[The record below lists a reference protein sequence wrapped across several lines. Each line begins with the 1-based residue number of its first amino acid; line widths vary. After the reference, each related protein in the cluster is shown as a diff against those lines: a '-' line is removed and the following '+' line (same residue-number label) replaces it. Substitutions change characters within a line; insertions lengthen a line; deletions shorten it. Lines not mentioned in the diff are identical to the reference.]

1 MSAKGYAK
9 FCLMMI
15 CILCAFGLMMAGK
28 DGWGWAFLFV
38 GAMIWEEK
46 I

>member
-28 DGWGWAFLFV
+28 DGWGWLLFV
-38 GAMIWEEK
+38 TILIGEE
-46 I
+46 

>member
-28 DGWGWAFLFV
+28 DGWGWLLFV
-38 GAMIWEEK
+38 TILISGE
-46 I
+46 

>member
-9 FCLMMI
+9 FCLMML

-28 DGWGWAFLFV
+28 DGWGWLLFMAVLV
-38 GAMIWEEK
+38 GAE
-46 I
+46 

>member
-28 DGWGWAFLFV
+28 DGWGWLLFV
-38 GAMIWEEK
+38 TILIGGE
-46 I
+46 

>member
-28 DGWGWAFLFV
+28 DGWGWLLFV
-38 GAMIWEEK
+38 TILISEE
-46 I
+46 